1 MFPHRVESA
10 LHAFARRRSL
20 LLKTV
25 GYRILSVVVTVVI
38 AFALL
43 RDASAAIDVGIWAN
57 VAKMGVYYAYERAW
71 SGTALAAIAETVS
84 S

>member
-1 MFPHRVESA
+1 MPSNVLRRYSRG
-10 LHAFARRRSL
+10 LLRRRSL

-25 GYRILSVVVTVVI
+25 GYRILSVIVTAAVAFVVLGDVST
-38 AFALL
+38 AL
-43 RDASAAIDVGIWAN
+43 DVGIWAN

-71 SGTALAAIAETVS
+71 SGWNPAGERTVS